1 MSRRPK
7 LQTGPAGGW
16 RAAAWATAS
25 ATVLTAAL
33 TCVGPA
39 QAHGLDVFAQRTPG
53 ALQGQASYTDGTPA
67 RGERVRVLA
76 ADDGRELA
84 QGRTGP
90 DGRFTLP
97 FDQPDAVQVL
107 VEGEDGH
114 LARMSLSA
122 VAAMPAGSTAAAAAA
137 LPAAELALLREDIA
151 RLERRI
157 RLGDL
162 LGGAGL
168 VLGLFGGWALWR
180 ARAARQPPAR

>member
-1 MSRRPK
+1 M
-7 LQTGPAGGW
+7 
-16 RAAAWATAS
+16 
-25 ATVLTAAL
+25 

-107 VEGEDGH
+107 VESEDGH

-122 VAAMPAGSTAAAAAA
+122 LAPLRDGGTAAAAA

>member
-1 MSRRPK
+1 MSKRTT
-7 LQTGPAGGW
+7 LQPAPAGGW
-16 RAAAWATAS
+16 RAAAR
-25 ATVLTAAL
+25 ATVLAAAL
-33 TCVGPA
+33 ACGGPA
-39 QAHGLDVFAQRTPG
+39 LAHGLDVFAQRTPG

-76 ADDGRELA
+76 LSDGRELA
-84 QGRTGP
+84 QGLTGP

-97 FDQPDAVQVL
+97 FDQPEAVQVL

-114 LARMSLSA
+114 LARMSLQA
-122 VAAMPAGSTAAAAAA
+122 LAPLPAGGTALAAA
-137 LPAAELALLREDIA
+137 LPAAELALLRKDIA

-168 VLGLFGGWALWR
+168 LLGLFGGWALWR
-180 ARAARQPPAR
+180 ARAARRPPSS